1 LFILFASISILY
13 QAIERILNQ
22 KALENTTKGLILITA
37 SAVVNLSL
45 GYFLYKK
52 AKSLNSS
59 ILFSHAT
66 HIFTDVLTTVTAMIA
81 IILIDKFRLLFLDP
95 IIDIVIG
102 INVVYLGYK
111 ITKTSLSSLLD
122 TQVENVLSYL
132 SVKDAHNLCD
142 EIEREI
148 KTIFPEIEVIIHVE
162 PSP

>member
-22 KALENTTKGLILITA
+22 KALENSTEGLILITV

-45 GYFLYKK
+45 AYFLYKK
-52 AKSLNSS
+52 ARSLNSS

-66 HIFTDVLTTVTAMIA
+66 HIF
-81 IILIDKFRLLFLDP
+81 
-95 IIDIVIG
+95 
-102 INVVYLGYK
+102 
-111 ITKTSLSSLLD
+111 TKTSLSSLLD